1 MRKILLLLCTILLGC
16 LQTAFAQNKQ
26 VSGTVTSVDGE
37 PLIGVTVIVKELG
50 TGTSTDIDGHY
61 SIEAPAQGTLKFSF
75 VGMKTVEAAI
85 SNRTTI
91 DVTMEDEAVL
101 ADEVVV
107 TGYAATRKAA
117 FTGSA
122 QVIDSKAVTKQ
133 TDANFMKALQGSVAG
148 LQMFNVN
155 GQPGA
160 FASVNVRGVG
170 SVNSGLEPLYVIDG
184 MPMFS
189 DKISALNDE
198 DNGDMAVSPL
208 ANINPADIESV
219 TVLKDAT
226 ATAIYGAR
234 AANGVIVI
242 TTKRGAQGKPHVNFL
257 AKKGIARIANL
268 DWNYRVVNTDRYL
281 DIWGRG
287 LENSGEA
294 APGEGLALAKYYANA
309 YYGWQEGVT
318 PDTDWLQAILR
329 NGKVDEYSVDVSG
342 GANNTNYYI
351 SAGYYRNEGIIIGTD
366 MKRYTLRSNIDHR
379 GKVFSFGLLSS
390 ASYSDNNNVVTQSQ
404 YINPLVAVYDL
415 RPIEPIY
422 NEDGSYNLNA
432 YYNPVAIRDKHK
444 GDVNSQRT
452 ITANINPYVQVDFGK
467 GFSAKSNL
475 GINVFNLR
483 EYNFAS
489 MMNPQGIE
497 SHMYAD
503 QNNETL
509 LNMTITNTLSWIKR
523 YDKHDINLMLGQESQ
538 RLVDEQT
545 LTGASNF
552 PYEGLPEMGNAS
564 NPTSAGTYRK
574 KSTLN
579 SLFFNGQYSYADKY
593 YISGSLRY
601 DGSSRYGRNNQWG
614 LFYSVGGKYRISEEE
629 FMRGAR
635 NWLSNLT
642 IRASYGTVGNQEI
655 GWYSARAYYE
665 TGYDYKGNPGSVPIS
680 FANPDLKW
688 ERRGKFNV
696 GLDLTLFR
704 TINLEVDYYNELT
717 SDMIFEVP
725 ITLTTGLAYELRNMG
740 KMRNRGIEVLLNA
753 RLLSVKDFTWD
764 MSFNITSNHNEIVA
778 LSTDLPIETSTTIRK
793 VGEAYHTFYMPE
805 YAGVDPDTG
814 RPMWYKGTE
823 GDEKT
828 FNYNEAGQRIVGKA
842 DPKFYGGFS
851 TTFRYK
857 GIDLSAT
864 FSYTYGGK
872 VYNSGFNYDMQVG
885 DYFLGPVTNYVYEN
899 AWTPENRYTNVP
911 QFIADDVSG
920 ASNTSSR
927 FLMDGS
933 YLKLRTLQVGYT
945 FPEKICKAIML
956 SNLRVFFSADNLFT
970 VRSSNFIGFDP
981 ETRADGF
988 QQWVYPMPRNFIFGL
1003 SFGF

>member
-1 MRKILLLLCTILLGC
+1 MRKFLLVSCIILVGC
-16 LQTAFAQNKQ
+16 LQTVLAQNRK
-26 VSGTVTSVDGE
+26 VSGRVTSTEGE
-37 PLIGVTVIVKELG
+37 PLIGVTVIVPSTG
-50 TGTSTDIDGHY
+50 AGTSTDVNGHY
-61 SIEAPAQGTLKFSF
+61 ALEAPAQGTLNFSYI
-75 VGMKTVEAAI
+75 GMKSIEIPVE
-85 SNRTTI
+85 NRSSI
-91 DVTMEDEAVL
+91 NVTMESDAISVDEI
-101 ADEVVV
+101 VV
-107 TGYAATRKAA
+107 TGYGVTRKAA
-117 FTGSA
+117 FTGAA
-122 QVIDSKAVTKQ
+122 QVIDSEIVSSQ
-133 TDANFMKALQGSVAG
+133 TDANFMKTLQGSVAG

-155 GQPGA
+155 GQPGG
-160 FASVNVRGVG
+160 FASVNIRGVG
-170 SVNSGLEPLYVIDG
+170 SVNSGVEPLYVVDG
-184 MPMFS
+184 MPIYS
-189 DKISALNDE
+189 DKLTALSGS

-208 ANINPADIESV
+208 ANINPSDIESV

-242 TTKRGAQGKPHVNFL
+242 TTKRGQQGKPKVNFL
-257 AKKGIARIANL
+257 AKKGFARIADL
-268 DWNYRVVNTDRYL
+268 DWNYRIVNTERYL

-294 APGEGLALAKYYANA
+294 APGEGLALAKEYANA

-318 PDTDWLQAILR
+318 PDTDWLKAILR
-329 NGKVDEYSVDVSG
+329 NGSVDEYSIDVTG
-342 GANNTNYYI
+342 GANNTNYFL
-351 SAGYYRNEGIIIGTD
+351 SAGYYRNEGIVIGTD
-366 MKRYTLRSNIDHR
+366 MKRYTLRSNITHE

-390 ASYSDNNNVVTQSQ
+390 AAYSMNNNVPTQSQ
-404 YINPLVAVYDL
+404 YINPIVAVYDL

-432 YYNPVAIRDKHK
+432 YYNPVAIHDKK
-444 GDVNSQRT
+444 LGDINSQRT
-452 ITANINPYVQVDFGK
+452 ITANINPYVTVNFGK
-467 GFSAKSNL
+467 GFFAKSNF
-475 GINVFNLR
+475 GINVHNLL
-483 EYNFAS
+483 EYSFAS
-489 MMNPQGIE
+489 MMNPQGME

-509 LNMTITNTLSWIKR
+509 LNLTITNSLNWIKQ
-523 YDKHDINLMLGQESQ
+523 YGKHDINLMLAQEAQ
-538 RLVDEQT
+538 RLTDEQT

-552 PYEGLPEMGNAS
+552 PYEGLPEMGTAAT
-564 NPTSAGTYRK
+564 PTNAGTYRQ

-579 SLFFNGQYSYADKY
+579 SIFFNGQYSYANKY
-593 YISGSLRY
+593 YLSGSLRY
-601 DGSSRYGRNNQWG
+601 DGSSRFGSNSQWG
-614 LFYSVGGKYRISEEE
+614 LFYSVGAKYHISEEN
-629 FMRGAR
+629 FMQGAK

-642 IRASYGTVGNQEI
+642 VRASYGTVGNQEI
-655 GWYSARAYYE
+655 GWYNSRAYYE
-665 TGYDYKGNPGSVPIS
+665 TGYSYKGNPGSVPIT

-696 GLDLTLFR
+696 GIDATFLNN
-704 TINLEVDYYNELT
+704 ISLEVDYYNELT

-725 ITLTTGLAYELRNMG
+725 ISLTTGLAYELRNMG
-740 KMRNRGIEVLLNA
+740 KMRNSGIEALLNA
-753 RLLSVKDFTWD
+753 RLLTVKDFSWD
-764 MSFNITSNHNEIVA
+764 MSFNITANHNEIVA

-823 GDEKT
+823 GTETT
-828 FNYNEAGQRIVGKA
+828 FDYNEAGQRIVGKA

-857 GIDLSAT
+857 GIDLSAA
-864 FSYTYGGK
+864 FSYKYGGM
-872 VYNSGFNYDMQVG
+872 VYNSGFSYDMQVG
-885 DYFLGPVTNYVYEN
+885 DYFLGPVSNYVYEN
-899 AWTPENRYTNVP
+899 AWTPENRYTDVP
-911 QFIADDVSG
+911 QFVADDPSG

-933 YLKLRTLQVGYT
+933 YLKLRSLQVGYT
-945 FPEKICKAIML
+945 FPKNICKKLML

-970 VRSSNFIGFDP
+970 VCSSDYIGFDP
-981 ETRADGF
+981 ETRANGF